1 MSHPYLPTRLY
12 ESPYT
17 YHYVVSTLHSYIFS
31 IHFFYFLYI
40 VALSTV
46 LLTRFGPCKDELRQ
60 DCMQRLLVQ
69 SLFFNVSAVNDD
81 GDCLLL
87 ACQRTK
93 WPCVDCLCPVK
104 AGNGRLATGLGTERN
119 EEHDEMLFCIRF
131 RCVL

>member
-1 MSHPYLPTRLY
+1 MQGRAETGLY
-12 ESPYT
+12 AEIACSVT
-17 YHYVVSTLHSYIFS
+17 
-31 IHFFYFLYI
+31 
-40 VALSTV
+40 
-46 LLTRFGPCKDELRQ
+46 
-60 DCMQRLLVQ
+60 
-69 SLFFNVSAVNDD
+69 FFNVSAVNDD

-119 EEHDEMLFCIRF
+119 GEHDDMLFCIRF